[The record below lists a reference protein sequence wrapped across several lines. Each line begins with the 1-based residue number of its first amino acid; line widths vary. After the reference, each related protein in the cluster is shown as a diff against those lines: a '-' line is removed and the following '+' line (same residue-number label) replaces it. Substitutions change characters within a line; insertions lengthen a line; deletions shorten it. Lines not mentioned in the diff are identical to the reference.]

1 MFRSKKE
8 NFGKNTYL
16 YTLENDKGLKIKLA
30 EVGATITGIFF
41 KDKNGKEIETAFGS
55 DDIEFYTDKAKNGHM
70 GATVGRVAGR
80 TIGAKF
86 KIDDKEYNITA
97 NKSPDHT
104 HGGVNGLSYVTYNSI
119 QKKDNEVLFS
129 YVSKDGEE
137 GYPGNLNLIVKYT
150 ITDENEIII
159 DYIATTDKTTPLNIM
174 NHSYFNLNGGGK
186 INDHEIFIDAA
197 YYLGDDENGITSGE
211 ILKTKNTPYDFTK
224 SKKIDDI
231 IKSKGG
237 CDNCFVFDDNDINK
251 QRVKVISKETG
262 ISLEVFTTMPSVLF
276 YTANSLNN
284 CKVRNQTLGKHE
296 AFCLEAQ
303 YFSCSLNFNHFP
315 SIMLYPDREYNHRTI
330 YKFGL
335 I

>member
-8 NFGKNTYL
+8 DFGKNSYI
-16 YTLENDKGLKIKLA
+16 YTLENDKGLKVKLA

-41 KDKNGKEIETAFGS
+41 KDKEGKEVEVAFGS

-80 TIGAKF
+80 TLGAKF

-97 NKSPDHT
+97 NKAPDHT
-104 HGGVNGLSYVTYNSI
+104 HGGTNGLSYVMYKSI

-159 DYIATTDKTTPLNIM
+159 DYIATTDKATPLNIM
-174 NHSYFNLNGGGK
+174 NHSYFNLNGGGNIK
-186 INDHEIFIDAA
+186 DHEMFIDAK
-197 YYLGDDENGITSGE
+197 YYLADENGITSGE
-211 ILKTKNTPYDFTK
+211 ILKTKNTPYDFT
-224 SKKIDDI
+224 SLKKVDDI
-231 IKSKGG
+231 IKAKDG
-237 CDNCFVFDDNDINK
+237 CDNCFIFDDNDINK
-251 QRVKVISKETG
+251 QRVKILSRKTN
-262 ISLEVFTTMPSVLF
+262 IALEVFTTQPSVLF
-276 YTANSLNN
+276 YTANHFNN
-284 CKVRNQTLGKHE
+284 FKVRDKILNRHE
-296 AFCLEAQ
+296 AFCLETQ
-303 YFSCSLNFNHFP
+303 NLSCALNFNHFP
-315 SIMLYPDREYNHRTI
+315 NIILYPDREYNHRTI
-330 YKFGL
+330 YKFSL